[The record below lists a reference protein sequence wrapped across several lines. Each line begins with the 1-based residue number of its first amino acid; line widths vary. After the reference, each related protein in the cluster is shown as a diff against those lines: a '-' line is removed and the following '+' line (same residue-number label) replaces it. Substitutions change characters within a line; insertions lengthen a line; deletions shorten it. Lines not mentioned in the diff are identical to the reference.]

1 MKTFLVH
8 VFFLLNTCTC
18 VVVNPILPVTRMSCT
33 SEITVAINKPK
44 KKETLI

>member
-1 MKTFLVH
+1 MKRFLVH
-8 VFFLLNTCTC
+8 VFLVT
-18 VVVNPILPVTRMSCT
+18 PILPVTRMSCT

>member
-1 MKTFLVH
+1 MKNENILSS
-8 VFFLLNTCTC
+8 CSC